1 MKFPPFTDNSQSGEI
16 LSILT
21 AGGTLTHREAMQLGI
36 MCFTARIT
44 EIRAAGYNVICHME
58 TSKNKHGKPIKYGRY
73 SLIKGGSHE

>member
-16 LSILT
+16 LSILA

-44 EIRAAGYNVICHME
+44 EIRAAGYNIACVME
-58 TSKNKHGKPIKYGRY
+58 KHTNKHGKTIKRGRY

>member
-16 LSILT
+16 LSILA

-36 MCFTARIT
+36 MCFTARIH
-44 EIRAAGYNVICHME
+44 EIRTAGYNVICTLEHGI
-58 TSKNKHGKPIKYGRY
+58 NKHGKPTKYGRY

>member
-21 AGGTLTHREAMQLGI
+21 AGGTL
-36 MCFTARIT
+36 
-44 EIRAAGYNVICHME
+44 
-58 TSKNKHGKPIKYGRY
+58 KYGRY